1 MSLLRAAEPVKL
13 LTSFFG
19 KDVSLMTEA
28 LTLLSGRWGEVD
40 FVSPL
45 LPFDE
50 TDYYEKETGKDLV
63 RRLVSFATPIPPDKL
78 PEVKIWAN
86 GVEDRFAV
94 EGRRRLNIDPG
105 YLSASHLI
113 LATGKGFAHR
123 PYLRNGVYAD
133 LTLIYR
139 EGGFKTLPWTYPDYA
154 SPKLMGLL
162 IKIRAKYMEQLKTM
176 RKQES

>member
-13 LTSFFG
+13 LTSLFG

-63 RRLVSFATPIPPDKL
+63 RRLVSFAT
-78 PEVKIWAN
+78 
-86 GVEDRFAV
+86 RF
-94 EGRRRLNIDPG
+94 RRTN
-105 YLSASHLI
+105 S
-113 LATGKGFAHR
+113 
-123 PYLRNGVYAD
+123 
-133 LTLIYR
+133 
-139 EGGFKTLPWTYPDYA
+139 GGQD
-154 SPKLMGLL
+154 MGQ
-162 IKIRAKYMEQLKTM
+162 RS
-176 RKQES
+176 RGSVRR